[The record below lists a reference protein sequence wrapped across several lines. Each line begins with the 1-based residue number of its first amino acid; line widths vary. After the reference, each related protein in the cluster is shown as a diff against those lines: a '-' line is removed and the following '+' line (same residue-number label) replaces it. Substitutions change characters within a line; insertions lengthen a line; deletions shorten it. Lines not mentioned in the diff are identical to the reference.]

1 MKKASTKKSEQL
13 TVKKWIS
20 LVFGWRSLLVSLLF
34 IGIAYKVIDKNSG
47 YHWVWNSLLKG
58 NWDLIQKY
66 PNLTLDQRYEMKIGF
81 NYSFLN
87 YIKNHTPDT
96 AIILFPAKQYI
107 TEKGGN
113 MQLGGEVTN
122 KMWVTHFIYPRVPL
136 FQGTTDSVF
145 MSSVTHVAICAA
157 HGYENLPYPVYRRT
171 YFDVLPIAEDSIK

>member
-1 MKKASTKKSEQL
+1 MKKTSTKKAKPL
-13 TVKKWIS
+13 TRKKWFS
-20 LVFGWRSLLVSLLF
+20 YVFGWRSLLVSLLF
-34 IGIAYKVIDKNSG
+34 IGIVYNVIDKNTG

-58 NWDLIQKY
+58 NWELTRKY
-66 PNLTLDQRYEMKIGF
+66 SDLTLDQRYEMKAGF
-81 NYSFLN
+81 NYNFLN

-96 AIILFPAKQYI
+96 AIILFPERQYI

-113 MQLGGEVTN
+113 MQLGEEIAS

-136 FQGTTDSVF
+136 FKGTHDSIF

-171 YFDVLPIAEDSIK
+171 YFDVLPMAKDSIE